1 MIGAQ
6 MHQRCS
12 RPVHRQR
19 ITSRC
24 PCVCV
29 CAPCMVRVVVAP
41 SFSALH
47 LAVAPS
53 CHGMAWHGIHLHC
66 IAMQPAYLS
75 HRTSTRMRTCMHS
88 TTRRRRARRGQ
99 HWALWKPEPGK
110 PCCARRPP
118 AVAAHVRALL
128 LHAVATTDRSRL
140 EQCKYN
146 NWL

>member
-53 CHGMAWHGIHLHC
+53 CHGMAWHGMASTC
-66 IAMQPAYLS
+66 IALQCNPRIYHTVPALA
-75 HRTSTRMRTCMHS
+75 CV
-88 TTRRRRARRGQ
+88 RACTPPRDGDARG
-99 HWALWKPEPGK
+99 AGSIGPSGSRSPESRVARV
-110 PCCARRPP
+110 ARRPSRRMCVHCCSTQWRP
-118 AVAAHVRALL
+118 PTG
-128 LHAVATTDRSRL
+128 HA
-140 EQCKYN
+140 
-146 NWL
+146 